1 MSDSTEAEQSLSKAW
16 EENRIP
22 IMALA
27 FCFVLSHILA
37 MFIVPAFE
45 EAEVV
50 EADVV
55 EAEAEVVDPGESGVD
70 DIMSK
75 LGELDGDD
83 TKSSDDDKPESSD
96 GDDDLM
102 SKLNELDDPENKP
115 KKKEEKS
122 DDEED
127 ASGMDDLLGKLDEL

>member
-1 MSDSTEAEQSLSKAW
+1 MVEAEA
-16 EENRIP
+16 I
-22 IMALA
+22 
-27 FCFVLSHILA
+27 
-37 MFIVPAFE
+37 
-45 EAEVV
+45 
-50 EADVV
+50 V

-75 LGELDGDD
+75 LNELDGEV
-83 TKSSDDDKPESSD
+83 SSDEKSPDSSD

-127 ASGMDDLLGKLDEL
+127 KSGMDDLLGKLDEL